1 MRKRGNIVRYSAEG
15 LAAMEARGEDRTDW
29 AAIASKTE
37 EELAADMAGDPV
49 WDGVPAD
56 WVSRARAATG
66 MMRRPAENKRQ
77 VTMRFD
83 ADVLEFFKRGG
94 RGWQGRMNAVLR
106 SFMER
111 QGHRH

>member
-1 MRKRGNIVRYSAEG
+1 MRKKSNIVSYSDDE
-15 LAAMEARGEDRTDW
+15 LAAMQARGEDKTNW
-29 AAIASKTE
+29 AVVKTKAE
-37 EELAADMAGDPV
+37 DQLAADMASDPA
-49 WDGVPAD
+49 WQDVPAD

-66 MMRRPAENKRQ
+66 LMQRPRENKQQ

-83 ADVLEFFKRGG
+83 ADVLEFFRHSG

-111 QGHRH
+111 QGSRR